1 MSLSAVAEPVQRP
14 DPSSYDYSNPTRNC
28 DIVMK
33 GGITS
38 GVVYPLA
45 VCEIAQTYRF
55 KNVGGASAGAIAAAA
70 GAAAEYG
77 RHRGGFQK
85 LAALPAW
92 LGGGGNLLGLFQP
105 QPGTRSLY
113 ELFVAPIGHTDG
125 RGRRI
130 FVAVIR
136 RFALWFAAGALPGLA
151 ALVVALSM
159 GDGFGRGLWVG
170 LSAVVVVI
178 GAVGFGLYGVYW
190 SFTHRLAANGF
201 GLCTGMGAQDGKGSE
216 DTPAPLSEWLAST
229 LDDLAGNDPQT
240 DSPLTF
246 GDLWKGP
253 DGAGRPP
260 GDRQGEPSIN
270 LQMMATSLTL
280 GRPYRLPFDSDVWF
294 FDPQE
299 FRRRFPDRVVTWME
313 KNPRSLP
320 REPSR
325 RRRELL
331 LRKLVSP
338 LVPMPDAKD
347 LPVVVATRFSLSF
360 PLLISAV
367 PLHAINW
374 SLRRNIDAQKAWKE
388 WREAHQHDLEALL
401 ADETSWAAAE
411 KPDVRPTAEASWF
424 SDGGITSNFPVH
436 FFDAPI
442 PRWPTFAINLRKYPK
457 GKKPRCDECEPGQ
470 GPCDQGESVWTPR
483 TNGGGIL
490 EGWKSELQA
499 RPGLAPLIAFG
510 HSIVDTMQN
519 WTDNTQLRVPG
530 YRDRV
535 AHVYHTHAEGGIN
548 LNMPACRIEALT
560 ERGRIAGE
568 RLAAR
573 FSLTP
578 APGEALTW
586 DNHRWVRYRTTMALL
601 QDALYRFRRAWQEL
615 SVQGDGRY
623 PAKGDRTY
631 DELLALDPKNAPS
644 YPLDGQHDFAVTE
657 TANLVSLSARW
668 DGSGDFATDAPRPRP
683 ELRVRPRA

>member
-1 MSLSAVAEPVQRP
+1 LSALATPVQRP
-14 DPSSYDYSNPTRNC
+14 DPSSYDYSNPERNC

-45 VCEIAQTYRF
+45 VCEIARTYRF

-70 GAAAEYG
+70 AAAAEYG
-77 RHRGGFQK
+77 RHQGGFQK
-85 LAALPAW
+85 LAALPSW
-92 LGGGGNLLGLFQP
+92 LGAGSNLLDLFQP
-105 QPGTRSLY
+105 QPGTKSLY
-113 ELFVAPIGHTDG
+113 GLFVAPIGHA
-125 RGRRI
+125 RGRVRRI
-130 FVAVIR
+130 VGAVLRGFV
-136 RFALWFAAGALPGLA
+136 LWFLAGALPGLV
-151 ALVVALSM
+151 ALIAALSM
-159 GDGFGRGLWVG
+159 GDGFARGIWVG
-170 LSAVVVVI
+170 LSAVLV
-178 GAVGFGLYGVYW
+178 AVGAIGLGLYGLYW
-190 SFTHRLAANGF
+190 TLTHRLAANGF
-201 GLCTGMGAQDGKGSE
+201 GLCTGMGAEDGNAS
-216 DTPAPLSEWLAST
+216 APLSEWLAGT
-229 LDDLAGNDPQT
+229 LDDLAGSDPQT
-240 DSPLTF
+240 GSPLTF
-246 GDLWKGP
+246 GNLWKGA
-253 DGAGRPP
+253 DGSGKPP
-260 GDRQGEPSIN
+260 GDRSGEPSVN

-294 FDPQE
+294 FDPKE
-299 FRRRFPDRVVTWME
+299 FRKRFPQRVVAWME
-313 KNPRSLP
+313 NNPRGLP

-331 LRKLVSP
+331 LRKLMEP
-338 LVPMPDAKD
+338 LLPMPDAKD

-367 PLHAINW
+367 PLHAVNW
-374 SLRRNIDAQKAWKE
+374 SLRKNIDAQKAWKD
-388 WREAHQHDLEALL
+388 WREAHQHDLEQLL
-401 ADETSWAAAE
+401 ADEAAWE
-411 KPDVRPTAEASWF
+411 TVDKPDFRPIAEACWF

-457 GKKPRCDECEPGQ
+457 GREPWCDECEPEQ
-470 GPCDQGESVWTPR
+470 GPCDQGQSVWMPR

-499 RPGLAPLIAFG
+499 RPGVGPLIAFG

-548 LNMPACRIEALT
+548 LSMPACRIEALT

-578 APGEALTW
+578 PPGEALTW
-586 DNHRWVRYRTTMALL
+586 DNHRWVRYRTTMALV
-601 QDALYRFRRAWQEL
+601 QDALYRFRRAWQDL
-615 SVQGDGRY
+615 SAPGDGLY
-623 PAKGDRTY
+623 PAKGDRSY

-644 YPLDGQHDFAVTE
+644 YPLDGQHDFAVAE
-657 TANLVSLSARW
+657 TANLVSLSAGW
-668 DGSGDFATDAPRPRP
+668 DAGGDFAMDAPRPRP